1 MHPEDH
7 HSSVNDLVALYRAG
21 TLVVTPDEAS
31 PWVILRCSRA
41 SFYRAMSKGEVPGVL
56 TLGRTRRLQL
66 GKLLSWLG
74 VDLDPAGCNGN
85 GRCHE

>member
-1 MHPEDH
+1 MPPDDL

-31 PWVILRCSRA
+31 PWTILRCSRA
-41 SFYRAMSKGEVPGVL
+41 SFYRAMAKGEVPGVL

-66 GKLLSWLG
+66 GTLLHWLG
-74 VDLDPAGCNGN
+74 VDIDAPGCNGN